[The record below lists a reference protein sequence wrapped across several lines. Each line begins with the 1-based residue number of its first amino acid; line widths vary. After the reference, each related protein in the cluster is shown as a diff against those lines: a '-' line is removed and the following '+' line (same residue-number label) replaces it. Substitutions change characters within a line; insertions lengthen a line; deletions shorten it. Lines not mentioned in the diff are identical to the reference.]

1 MPSNRAI
8 RQVESISSPTLKTV
22 KTRERRTGY
31 RLPRSPSAGVDDS
44 PSVFNKFQIQN
55 SRFKVSAG

>member
-8 RQVESISSPTLKTV
+8 RQVESLALPTLKTAQ
-22 KTRERRTGY
+22 TRERRTGY

-44 PSVFNKFQIQN
+44 PSVIQS
-55 SRFKVSAG
+55 SRVKVSAG